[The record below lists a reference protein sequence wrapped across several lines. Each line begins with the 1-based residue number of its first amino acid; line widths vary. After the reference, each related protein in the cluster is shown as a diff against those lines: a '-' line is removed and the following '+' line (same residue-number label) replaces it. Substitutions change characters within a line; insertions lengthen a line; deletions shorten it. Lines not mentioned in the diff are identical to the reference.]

1 MGTFFR
7 SFYRNMA
14 LTHSLSNGN
23 VTTAWSAYVPQ
34 RSLHFGTLDPQK
46 KMVAPFYCC
55 TLFNIG
61 LEKMLC
67 GRSVT
72 IEWLGAFRETK
83 KHQSL
88 RLQRT

>member
-1 MGTFFR
+1 
-7 SFYRNMA
+7 
-14 LTHSLSNGN
+14 
-23 VTTAWSAYVPQ
+23 
-34 RSLHFGTLDPQK
+34 
-46 KMVAPFYCC
+46 MVAPFYCC

-83 KHQSL
+83 KHQS
-88 RLQRT
+88 